1 MIDGAFAPSYSFI
14 LYFHIY
20 IINMNRAHGIM
31 KFIFQKEGVNMDP
44 KEIGE
49 IVVYTPAEGEKVFM
63 E

>member
-1 MIDGAFAPSYSFI
+1 MIDGAKAPSYSFI

-20 IINMNRAHGIM
+20 IINMNRAQGIM